1 MIREGNNTSSGGS
14 AVFPVASAAA
24 DQANAVL
31 GHIRCIIRASDVH
44 SKKLQRV
51 TGLTTAQAL
60 VIRAIGELGEVTTK
74 AISKEVA
81 LSQATVTTVLDRLE
95 TNGFVERYRST
106 KDRRIVHARL
116 TEKGA
121 AILNEMPDLLD
132 EKFITRF
139 ADLSAEQRKKI
150 SSALQQTA
158 QMMDAD
164 ATDAASTVNGR
175 A

>member
-1 MIREGNNTSSGGS
+1 MVKPASSS
-14 AVFPVASAAA
+14 

-31 GHIRCIIRASDVH
+31 SHIRCIIRASDIH
-44 SKKLQRV
+44 SKKLQRL

-74 AISKEVA
+74 VVSKEVA
-81 LSQATVTTVLDRLE
+81 LSQATVTTVMDRL
-95 TNGFVERYRST
+95 TNNGFIERYRST

-116 TEKGA
+116 TKKGA
-121 AILNEMPDLLD
+121 AILDGMPDLLD
-132 EKFITRF
+132 EKFIARF
-139 ADLSAEQRKKI
+139 AELSAEEREKI
-150 SSALQQTA
+150 SSALMQTA